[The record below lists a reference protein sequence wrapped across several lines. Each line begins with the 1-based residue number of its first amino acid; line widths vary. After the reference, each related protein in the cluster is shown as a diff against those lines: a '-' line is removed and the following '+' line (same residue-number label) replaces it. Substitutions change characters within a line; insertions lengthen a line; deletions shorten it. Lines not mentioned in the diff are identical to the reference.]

1 MKTTKK
7 LLTILI
13 WLTWV
18 ALTTM
23 WSYAAVV
30 TAHAP
35 HHFKKHH
42 VENLTGDWVGKHLKL
57 FPFNF
62 EKTTTQIDFT
72 KLEKATK
79 NEKKWKEDDNDE
91 VDEDIKTFHG
101 WALGFLWDYLDD
113 STLTEDQKAEIQIL
127 QTKKQQDMEELHESF
142 INATDENKESISNK
156 MKEVNLSF
164 LKSLENYIPE
174 EKLESYKEFLSELP
188 DRDKKA
194 EKKHHKVK
202 KVDEKKESVIN

>member
-1 MKTTKK
+1 MKTTRKI
-7 LLTILI
+7 LTILI

-18 ALTTM
+18 VLATM
-23 WSYAAVV
+23 WSFTAIV
-30 TAHAP
+30 TAHTP

-42 VENLTGDWVGKHLKL
+42 VENLTGNTTGKHLKL

-62 EKTTTQIDFT
+62 EKTTTQVDFT
-72 KLEKATK
+72 GLEKANK
-79 NEKKWKEDDNDE
+79 NEKKWKEHDE

-113 STLTEDQKAEIQIL
+113 STLTEDQKVEIQIL
-127 QTKKQQDMEELHESF
+127 QTKKQQDMKELHESF
-142 INATDENKESISNK
+142 INATDEDKESISNK
-156 MKEVNLSF
+156 MREVNLNF
-164 LKSLENYIPE
+164 LRSLESYIPE

-194 EKKHHKVK
+194 EKKYHKTK
-202 KVDEKKESVIN
+202 KVVEGKESIIN